1 MSRRSL
7 TPSELCPVGDRLEID
22 EQLLQAAFSRGLRS
36 GPEFLKRL
44 GRAIRNDS
52 TLESIAEHIV
62 AALAMLQSLV
72 GDDWESG
79 SKEFRLGDVEDCLS
93 NEVPEKSDVCFRIGC
108 IAHQLENVSPT
119 GLNRRESGGTSRSVM
134 SNLSGTKESDE
145 YEDDFDDEITDEITD
160 EIYAPEPFQPRL
172 RQSLEEPLQEPE
184 ELCGEDTRR
193 DLQLLKQRGER
204 YGRGGVAA
212 SSQMPHGGRG
222 GGGDVYSIDETYVQN
237 HQEYRQS
244 ASAPSLQRPRLVER
258 ESTSFA
264 PTPRLHAEEKSPVE
278 RDGVIGGLVKRSS
291 SAGMGP
297 RKSKSVVSWIREKK
311 YQLGIKIGSGSFG
324 EVFQCMNNE
333 VNSSALRPPQLPLPS
348 SLTIAPKPC
357 SLTLLSPRRASSLP
371 SSSCTLPASAT
382 P

>member
-1 MSRRSL
+1 MSSSRRSL

-36 GPEFLKRL
+36 GPDYLQRL
-44 GRAIRNDS
+44 GRACRNDS
-52 TLESIAEHIV
+52 QLEKDVEYV
-62 AALAMLQSLV
+62 LQAFAFLQNLV
-72 GDDWESG
+72 GDDWERS
-79 SKEFRLGDVEDCLS
+79 SKEFRLSDVSDYLS
-93 NEVPEKSDVCFRIGC
+93 DTVQDKNEVVFRIGC

-119 GLNRRESGGTSRSVM
+119 GQGRRESGGTSRSVM
-134 SNLSGTKESDE
+134 SNFSGTKESDE
-145 YEDDFDDEITDEITD
+145 YEDDFDADDDEIADELHG
-160 EIYAPEPFQPRL
+160 AEPIQQRF

-204 YGRGGVAA
+204 YSRGGVGA
-212 SSQMPHGGRG
+212 SSQMPRGNGGRGGGG

-244 ASAPSLQRPRLVER
+244 ASAPTLQRPRQVER
-258 ESTSFA
+258 ESSSFA

-278 RDGVIGGLVKRSS
+278 RESGGMVKRSS
-291 SAGMGP
+291 SAGMGY

-333 VNSSALRPPQLPLPS
+333 VNLH
-348 SLTIAPKPC
+348 TY
-357 SLTLLSPRRASSLP
+357 
-371 SSSCTLPASAT
+371 
-382 P
+382 